1 MASIHFPPITSPIS
15 ENRLQIQQGARPL
28 PHLSVGQLLEAR
40 VLGRLDG
47 ERLLINIQDQN
58 LVARTAIPLQ
68 AGENIRVRVEGLNPL
83 LTLVLME
90 GSGGESIRTGEALQS
105 MRANSFTSPAPE
117 NRLQIQQ
124 GARPLSHLSVG
135 QILEARILGRLD
147 GERLL
152 VSIQEQS
159 LVARTA
165 IPLQAG
171 ENIRVKVEGMNPLLT
186 LVLMERSSGE
196 SIRTGEALQSMRAEP
211 LALAKSLIGLLEALD
226 PENPGAFRTLPA
238 KGEAGRILQL
248 LQSLVL
254 PKNTV
259 ENPLW
264 IKDCLQ
270 SLGLL
275 LESDVRK
282 EFQKGSSTGLQERAV
297 NLKELL
303 LNMVETLR
311 TQGDG
316 EGGKG
321 LPQKLSLF
329 EGALRNIENL
339 QVLNVLFQEQEGKY
353 LLQIPFLLSGR
364 MTTADIFVYVDQ
376 ENQQRKKG
384 SEGYRVVF
392 ALHMDALGD
401 IMIQA
406 KWKGKRL
413 GCLIECGSDEIR
425 DFIRPSLAVLAERLG
440 ALGFQTGEMTC
451 TVKKDLGQAREE
463 FYQREL
469 SLTAVDLFA

>member
-1 MASIHFPPITSPIS
+1 MASIHLPPITSPIS
-15 ENRLQIQQGARPL
+15 ENRLQIQQDARPL
-28 PHLSVGQLLEAR
+28 PHVSVGQL
-40 VLGRLDG
+40 
-47 ERLLINIQDQN
+47 
-58 LVARTAIPLQ
+58 
-68 AGENIRVRVEGLNPL
+68 
-83 LTLVLME
+83 
-90 GSGGESIRTGEALQS
+90 
-105 MRANSFTSPAPE
+105 
-117 NRLQIQQ
+117 
-124 GARPLSHLSVG
+124 
-135 QILEARILGRLD
+135 LEARILGRLD

-171 ENIRVKVEGMNPLLT
+171 DNIRVRVAGLNPLLT
-186 LVLMERSSGE
+186 LVLLERSAGE
-196 SIRTGEALQSMRAEP
+196 SARTGEALQFMRAEP
-211 LALAKSLIGLLEALD
+211 LALAKSLTGLLEALN
-226 PENPGAFRTLPA
+226 PENPGVLRTLPA

-248 LQSLVL
+248 LQSFVL

-270 SLGLL
+270 TLGLL

-282 EFQKGSSTGLQERAV
+282 ELQRGSSTGLQERAV
-297 NLKELL
+297 NLKGLL

-311 TQGDG
+311 RQGEG

-321 LPQKLSLF
+321 LQQKLSLF
-329 EGALRNIENL
+329 EGALKNIENL

-406 KWKGKRL
+406 KWKGKKL

-425 DFIRPSLAVLAERLG
+425 DFIRPSLAGLAERLG

>member
-1 MASIHFPPITSPIS
+1 MASIHLPPITTPTS

-28 PHLSVGQLLEAR
+28 SHLTVGRLLEAR
-40 VLGRLDG
+40 VVGRLDG
-47 ERLLINIQDQN
+47 ERLLINIQEQN
-58 LVARTAIPLQ
+58 LVARTTIPLQ

-83 LTLVLME
+83 LTLALLE
-90 GSGGESIRTGEALQS
+90 RSTGESA
-105 MRANSFTSPAPE
+105 
-117 NRLQIQQ
+117 
-124 GARPLSHLSVG
+124 H
-135 QILEARILGRLD
+135 
-147 GERLL
+147 
-152 VSIQEQS
+152 
-159 LVARTA
+159 
-165 IPLQAG
+165 
-171 ENIRVKVEGMNPLLT
+171 
-186 LVLMERSSGE
+186 
-196 SIRTGEALQSMRAEP
+196 TGEALQSMRAEP
-211 LALAKSLIGLLEALD
+211 LALAKSLAGLLEALG
-226 PENPGAFRTLPA
+226 PENSGALRTLPV
-238 KGEAGRILQL
+238 KGDAGRILQL

-275 LESDVRK
+275 LECDVRK
-282 EFQKGSSTGLQERAV
+282 EFQRGSSTGFQERAV
-297 NLKELL
+297 SLKELL
-303 LNMVETLR
+303 LNLIEVLQK
-311 TQGDG
+311 QGDG

-321 LPQKLSLF
+321 LLQKLSLF
-329 EGALRNIENL
+329 EGALKNIENL

-376 ENQQRKKG
+376 ENQKGKKG
-384 SEGYRVVF
+384 PEDYRVVF
-392 ALHMDALGD
+392 ALNMDALGD

-406 KWKGKRL
+406 KWKGKKL

-425 DFIRPSLAVLAERLG
+425 DFIYPSLAGLAERLG
-440 ALGFQTGEMTC
+440 ALGYQTGEMTC

>member
-1 MASIHFPPITSPIS
+1 MASIHLPPITSPTP
-15 ENRLQIQQGARPL
+15 ENQLQIQQDARPL
-28 PHLSVGQLLEAR
+28 PQFAVGQLLEAR

-47 ERLLINIQDQN
+47 ERLLVSIQEQSV
-58 LVARTAIPLQ
+58 VARTAIPLQ
-68 AGENIRVRVEGLNPL
+68 AGEHIRLRVEGLNPL
-83 LTLVLME
+83 LTLVLLE
-90 GSGGESIRTGEALQS
+90 RSAGESARTGEALQS
-105 MRANSFTSPAPE
+105 MRTDPS
-117 NRLQIQQ
+117 
-124 GARPLSHLSVG
+124 
-135 QILEARILGRLD
+135 
-147 GERLL
+147 
-152 VSIQEQS
+152 
-159 LVARTA
+159 
-165 IPLQAG
+165 
-171 ENIRVKVEGMNPLLT
+171 
-186 LVLMERSSGE
+186 
-196 SIRTGEALQSMRAEP
+196 
-211 LALAKSLIGLLEALD
+211 ALAKSLAGLLGALD
-226 PENPGAFRTLPA
+226 PENPGALRTLPV
-238 KGEAGRILQL
+238 KGDAGRILQL

-282 EFQKGSSTGLQERAV
+282 EFQKGSATGSQERAV

-303 LNMVETLR
+303 LNLIETLR
-311 TQGDG
+311 RHGDG

-321 LPQKLSLF
+321 LSQKLSLF
-329 EGALRNIENL
+329 EGALKNIENL

-364 MTTADIFVYVDQ
+364 MTTADVFVYVDQ
-376 ENQQRKKG
+376 ENKNRKKG
-384 SEGYRVVF
+384 SEGYHVVF

-406 KWKGKRL
+406 RWKGKKL
-413 GCLIECGSDEIR
+413 GCLIECGSVEIR
-425 DFIRPSLAVLAERLG
+425 DFIRPSLAGLAERLG
-440 ALGFQTGEMTC
+440 GLGFQMGEMTC
-451 TVKKDLGQAREE
+451 TVKKDLGQARKE